1 MIKHK
6 ILLPICLKAM
16 LGRKKRK
23 KKTKVSKW
31 FQRFQGFCVT
41 SKHNNIFMST
51 TRLSEIVAVA

>member
-1 MIKHK
+1 MIKRK

-41 SKHNNIFMST
+41 SKRNNILVIN
-51 TRLSEIVAVA
+51 TRLSEL

>member
-1 MIKHK
+1 
-6 ILLPICLKAM
+6 M

-41 SKHNNIFMST
+41 SKHNNIFMSN